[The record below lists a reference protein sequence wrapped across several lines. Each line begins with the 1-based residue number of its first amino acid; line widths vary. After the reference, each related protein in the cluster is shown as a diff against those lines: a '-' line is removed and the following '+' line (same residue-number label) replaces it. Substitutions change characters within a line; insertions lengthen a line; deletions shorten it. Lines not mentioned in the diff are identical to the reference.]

1 MLAERRRA
9 HLVELYRSGRWRRYF
24 TEQEL
29 VLRMRDAVHEVEV
42 WSTAAARWDG
52 APEDARQGDEGIAP
66 GLAGSLPGTAGL
78 PVASGLAVA
87 SGLPV
92 AEAADAEPHPA
103 ATSAPTPVEAA
114 AQAGS
119 PALLS

>member
-52 APEDARQGDEGIAP
+52 APEGTRPGDEGI
-66 GLAGSLPGTAGL
+66 TAGL
-78 PVASGLAVA
+78 PVASGLPVTA
-87 SGLPV
+87 GLPV

-103 ATSAPTPVEAA
+103 TTSVPTPAEPA

>member
-52 APEDARQGDEGIAP
+52 APEGNRPGDEGI
-66 GLAGSLPGTAGL
+66 TAGL
-78 PVASGLAVA
+78 PVASGL
-87 SGLPV
+87 PV
-92 AEAADAEPHPA
+92 AEPADADPHPA
-103 ATSAPTPVEAA
+103 TTSVPTPAEPAT
-114 AQAGS
+114 QAGS